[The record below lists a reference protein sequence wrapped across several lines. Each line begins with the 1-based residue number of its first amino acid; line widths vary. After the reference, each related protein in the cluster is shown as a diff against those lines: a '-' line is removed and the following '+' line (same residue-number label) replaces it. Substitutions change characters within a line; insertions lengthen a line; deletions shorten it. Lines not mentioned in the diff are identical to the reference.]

1 MFYNMFNKILQMGG
15 GGVFVAVDINL
26 LNIYAM
32 ML

>member
-15 GGVFVAVDINL
+15 GEFVAVDINL

>member
-1 MFYNMFNKILQMGG
+1 MFYNMFNKILQM

>member
-1 MFYNMFNKILQMGG
+1 MFYNMFNKILQMG

>member
-1 MFYNMFNKILQMGG
+1 MFYNMFNKISQMG

>member
-1 MFYNMFNKILQMGG
+1 MFYNMFNKISQMGG
-15 GGVFVAVDINL
+15 GFVAVDINL

>member
-1 MFYNMFNKILQMGG
+1 MFYNMFNKISQM